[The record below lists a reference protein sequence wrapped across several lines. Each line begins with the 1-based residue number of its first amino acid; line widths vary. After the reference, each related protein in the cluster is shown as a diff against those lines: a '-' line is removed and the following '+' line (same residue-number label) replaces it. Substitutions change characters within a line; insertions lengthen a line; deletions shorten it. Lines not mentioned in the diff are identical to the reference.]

1 MKFSTKTTYGL
12 RAIICLAQNSSQDS
26 ISLSLIAKE
35 ENISLKYLER
45 LFSLLKR
52 ASLIQSEKGA
62 SGGYKLAKKY
72 DEISVYEIIEALEG
86 KIAPFHCLEENS
98 KIYCSSKC
106 NCQANIALGK
116 IQGSIDQTLKKIKLS
131 QLL

>member
-12 RAIICLAQNSSQDS
+12 RAIICLAQNSSQGS
-26 ISLSLIAKE
+26 VSLSVIAKE
-35 ENISLKYLER
+35 KNISLKYLER
-45 LFSLLKR
+45 LFSRLKK
-52 ASLIQSEKGA
+52 ASLIKSEKGA
-62 SGGYKLAKKY
+62 SGGYKLIKKS

-86 KIAPFHCLEENS
+86 KIAPFHCLEDNN

-106 NCQANIALGK
+106 NCQANMVLNK
-116 IQGSIDQTLKKIKLS
+116 IQESINQTLKKIKLS